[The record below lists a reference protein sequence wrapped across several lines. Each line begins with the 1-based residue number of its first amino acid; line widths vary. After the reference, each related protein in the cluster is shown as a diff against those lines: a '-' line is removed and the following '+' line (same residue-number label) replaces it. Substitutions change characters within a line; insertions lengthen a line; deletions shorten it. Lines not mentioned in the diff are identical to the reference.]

1 MEDHNNNILDELI
14 RQLELDIEKHK
25 ARDLSGINSN
35 ENQSIQ
41 TESPLELEQKKKQ
54 KQEIMNII
62 LDIKNNKEPNIDI
75 TSKIIQ
81 IYTCSNDIININ
93 IKHDALISLFENTYF
108 INYLEQC
115 LIKIKFPLFEGLSP
129 LNEKSIIS
137 NSNNN
142 TLTNEITIT
151 NKYFS
156 MLSEISTQEQE
167 QFLSEKEIVSE
178 FMYKKTVS
186 SIFTSNTTYKTSNE
200 FIETFDTF
208 ISYITQAISNISDL
222 IIYFNL
228 NENKT
233 NIIHFILNNLFT
245 QLNTFFL
252 STYSTDSF
260 LSSIKFTVTEL
271 IMLIQKVTDFTNLVL
286 IKIYNYNPFQLTSLC
301 DWINNAFGDY
311 YNIVKDNQSKFN
323 TNISENIIKN
333 SITGELNNKTFVYE
347 EIHEQIKMIIQ
358 DNLNVYMVFRRV
370 SIFKHALVPLL
381 KTILSEYRKYYNN
394 IIHAINFEK
403 EAFNNSEV
411 GFIKQLVNAFQLYC
425 VDMHRTLN
433 KSLPKKECDDVNKEL
448 NNIIDEIDNLVEKSK
463 L

>member
-1 MEDHNNNILDELI
+1 MEAHNNNILDELI
-14 RQLELDIEKHK
+14 HQLELDIEKHK
-25 ARDLSGINSN
+25 VRDLSGNNSN
-35 ENQSIQ
+35 EKQTIQ

-62 LDIKNNKEPNIDI
+62 LDIKNNNEPNIDI

-93 IKHDALISLFENTYF
+93 IKRDALISLFEKTYF
-108 INYLEQC
+108 INYIEQC

-129 LNEKSIIS
+129 LNEKSLIS

-142 TLTNEITIT
+142 TLTNEITII

-156 MLSEISTQEQE
+156 MLSDILTQEHE
-167 QFLSEKEIVSE
+167 FLSEKEIVSE
-178 FMYKKTVS
+178 FMYKKTIS
-186 SIFTSNTTYKTSNE
+186 SIFTSNTIYKTSNE

-222 IIYFNL
+222 IMYFNL
-228 NENKT
+228 TENKT

-271 IMLIQKVTDFTNLVL
+271 IILIQKVTDFTNLVL
-286 IKIYNYNPFQLTSLC
+286 TKIYNYNPFQLTSLC

-323 TNISENIIKN
+323 TNIFENVIKN
-333 SITGELNNKTFVYE
+333 SITSELNKKSFVYE

-358 DNLNVYMVFRRV
+358 DNLNVYMVFRKV
-370 SIFKHALVPLL
+370 NIFKQALVPLL

-403 EAFNNSEV
+403 EALNNSEV
-411 GFIKQLVNAFQLYC
+411 EFIKQLINAFKLYC

>member
-1 MEDHNNNILDELI
+1 MEDHNNNILDKLI
-14 RQLELDIEKHK
+14 HQLELDIEKHK
-25 ARDLSGINSN
+25 ARDLSGNNSN
-35 ENQSIQ
+35 ENQTIQ

-75 TSKIIQ
+75 ISKIIQ

-93 IKHDALISLFENTYF
+93 IKHDALVSLFAKTYF
-108 INYLEQC
+108 TNYIEQC

-129 LNEKSIIS
+129 LNEKSLIS

-142 TLTNEITIT
+142 TLTNEITII
-151 NKYFS
+151 NKYFL

-178 FMYKKTVS
+178 FMYKKTIS
-186 SIFTSNTTYKTSNE
+186 SIFISNTTYKTSNE

-222 IIYFNL
+222 IMYFNL
-228 NENKT
+228 TENKT

-245 QLNTFFL
+245 QLNTFFF
-252 STYSTDSF
+252 STYSTNSF

-323 TNISENIIKN
+323 TNIFESVIKN
-333 SITGELNNKTFVYE
+333 SITSELNNKSFVYE

-358 DNLNVYMVFRRV
+358 DNLNVYMVFRKMN
-370 SIFKHALVPLL
+370 IFKQALVPLL

-403 EAFNNSEV
+403 EALNNSEV
-411 GFIKQLVNAFQLYC
+411 EFIKQLVNAFKLYC